1 MKKLFLLCFVL
12 SRLQGLAQLT
22 PIYDSI
28 PMSDGKKLAMTRF
41 QPSGCTQ
48 CPTILIQT
56 PYNRLLYN
64 AGLPLG
70 VGTDI
75 NSQNYNFVIVDWRG
89 FYGSASALYSGAPA
103 RGEDGYDAVEWIA
116 QQAWSDTVVGTWGP
130 SALGRCQFMTAKENP
145 PHLKCMV
152 PQVAGPQY
160 SYAEYYPGGVART
173 EYFEQLDGL
182 GFGMSPVL
190 LSNPVYNGVWAFTE
204 AANFYP
210 DSIRVPTFM
219 QGGWYDHNIEVMLEF
234 FNAIRATGTGVEDQ
248 HRLLM
253 GPWVHGG
260 HGTAYVGSVTQGELS
275 YPAGAGWSDSLA
287 MLFFDHHMRSIAN
300 GWDTTQ
306 FITYFQMGEDAWKT
320 SAVWPPVGMTNTNLY
335 FHGGGVLHSVAPTV
349 PSISE
354 NIIYDPNDPSPA
366 IGGPL
371 LRIDLDQ
378 GPYDQGPL
386 VESRADILKYESI
399 VLGQDVVMKGKAQV
413 HLKISSDRKDTDFA
427 IRLTDVYPDG
437 RSMLVN
443 TGIFRMRFRDGFTAA
458 DTSAMI
464 PGTIYGCVVDLPSPC
479 LTFKAGHRI
488 RVDVT
493 SGIYP
498 QYNRNC
504 NTGAS
509 NMYPGLNADSLVNP
523 LVATNTIYMNS
534 SNQSYIALP
543 LVDYVGAVHENVHLY
558 GAAVFPNPAGDEVQ
572 LEIKTEENEKIEVV
586 LTGVTGKQLFTE
598 TKNLVAGLNRF
609 TFKTSGFAPGLYCL
623 TLYGKNGQQSLKL
636 IIN

>member
-1 MKKLFLLCFVL
+1 MKKALILCFAL
-12 SRLQGLAQLT
+12 AGFQSLAQLT

-56 PYNRLLYN
+56 PYNRLFYN
-64 AGLPLG
+64 LSLPIG
-70 VGTDI
+70 IGTNIDAY
-75 NSQNYNFVIVDWRG
+75 NYNIVIMDWRG
-89 FYGSASALYSGAPA
+89 FYGSAAAAYAGSPT

-116 QQAWSDTVVGTWGP
+116 QQTWSDTVVGTWGP

-145 PHLKCMV
+145 PHLTCMV

-182 GFGMSPVL
+182 GFGLSPTL
-190 LSNPVYNGVWAFTE
+190 LSNPVYNGLWAFTE
-204 AANFYP
+204 NANFYP

-234 FNAIRATGTGVEDQ
+234 FNAIRATSTGVEDQ

-260 HGTAYVGSVTQGELS
+260 HGAAYVGSATQGELS

-287 MLFFDHHMRSIAN
+287 WKFFDYHMRGIAN

-306 FITYFQMGEDAWKT
+306 FIRYFQMGDDGWKT
-320 SAVWPPVGMTNTNLY
+320 SSVWPPAGMTNTNLY
-335 FHGGGVLHSVAPTV
+335 FHGGGILHSVAPTA
-349 PSISE
+349 PSVSE
-354 NIIYDPNDPSPA
+354 NIVYDPNDPSPA

-371 LRIDLDQ
+371 LRQDLDQ
-378 GPYDQGPL
+378 GPYDQAPL
-386 VESRADILKYESI
+386 VESRGDILSYESI
-399 VLGQDVVMKGKAQV
+399 VLGQDVIMKGAAQA
-413 HLKISSDRKDTDFA
+413 HLRVSSNRKDTDFA
-427 IRLTDVYPDG
+427 VRLTDVYPDG

-443 TGIFRMRFRDGFTAA
+443 TGIFRMRFRDGYTAG
-458 DTSAMI
+458 DTNVMV
-464 PGTIYGCVVDLPSPC
+464 PGTIYDCVVDLPSTC

-488 RVDVT
+488 RVDIT
-493 SGIYP
+493 SSIYP

-509 NMYPGLNADSLVNP
+509 SMYPGLNGDSLMNP

-534 SNQSYIALP
+534 SDQSYITLP
-543 LVDYVGAVHENVHLY
+543 LVDYVGAVNEHEIVYH
-558 GAAVFPNPAGDEVQ
+558 ATVFPNPAIDQAHV
-572 LEIKTEENEKIEVV
+572 EIELNENQPVEMAIYDVAGH
-586 LTGVTGKQLFTE
+586 LLFTE
-598 TKNLVAGLNRF
+598 TKMGSQGLNRF
-609 TFKTSGFAPGLYCL
+609 TIKTSNFTAGLYSL
-623 TLYGKNGQQSLKL
+623 TLRGKTGLQTLKL
-636 IIN
+636 MVN